1 MQRQFQRRGLLGG
14 VLVWGNFDWRAMSLD
29 EASLDHYARY
39 SPFPRPHDSRLDPF
53 AENIYLDPLE
63 SFYFKTNPDYFVL
76 NTYPAGRHSSVDTMT
91 STQSDDME
99 AFQRLSDQYQP
110 EVAVG
115 DGSFAHSSKSGV
127 TLSGAIDRAEATDCS
142 IDHRV
147 CQCRCCLQNED
158 GCVCSQ
164 CWHVELC

>member
-1 MQRQFQRRGLLGG
+1 
-14 VLVWGNFDWRAMSLD
+14 MSLD

-39 SPFPRPHDSRLDPF
+39 SPFPRPHDSRLEPS
-53 AENIYLDPLE
+53 AEIIYLDPLK
-63 SFYFKTNPDYFVL
+63 SFSFKTNPDYFPL
-76 NTYPAGRHSSVDTMT
+76 STYPAGRHSSIDTMT

-115 DGSFAHSSKSGV
+115 QRSLARNSESAL

-147 CQCRCCLQNED
+147 CQRRSCLQNED
-158 GCVCSQ
+158 GRECSQ
-164 CWHVELC
+164 SWNLELC